1 MCNPLK
7 LICFSLSV
15 ISFGTLHA
23 QTWLAQESMPGVGR
37 HHPVTFS
44 LNDKGYSATGSTS
57 SAIATSNFYE
67 YDPIA
72 DTWTTLP
79 NFTGPARGYS
89 IGDTW
94 DGKAYM
100 GFGLGNSSNYMNDL
114 WVFDPVTGVWNELTS
129 CPCAVRI
136 HPAFAIENGLLFV
149 GLGNNAT
156 SGNLN
161 DWWEYNISTDTWRQL
176 TSLPGPPRHHP
187 FMFTVNGDI
196 YTGLG
201 HGNGPGTNI
210 YTDWYRW
217 DIAAES
223 WTQMADFPAEG
234 RVAGTQL
241 SVGDRGFILSGDGDN
256 HSAMPTGEF
265 WEYDYQSD
273 TWEAFPPHPGV
284 SRWAPG
290 SFAIGNV
297 IYFVA
302 GEVYPGNPNPGY
314 KNDVWSFDLETFV
327 SVTENIYVSNLVLYP
342 NPSSSFIQL
351 KGVEENTE
359 ITLFSSAGRL
369 VWKKHYSGNT
379 IDVSPLETGLY
390 FLMIETIDGVQ
401 QRIKFTKQ

>member
-1 MCNPLK
+1 MNSSLQTMFLALS
-7 LICFSLSV
+7 LISY
-15 ISFGTLHA
+15 GTLNA
-23 QTWLAQESMPGVGR
+23 QTWQAESSMPGVGR

-44 LNDKGYSATGSTS
+44 LNDKGYSVTGSTS
-57 SAIATSNFYE
+57 VAAATSNFYE

-114 WVFDPVTGVWNELTS
+114 WVFDPVTGDWTELTS
-129 CPCAVRI
+129 CPCDVRI
-136 HPAFAIENGLLFV
+136 HPTFAIENGLLFV

-156 SGNLN
+156 TGNLN

-187 FMFTVNGDI
+187 YMFTANGDI

-201 HGNGPGTNI
+201 HGNGVI
-210 YTDWYRW
+210 YKDWYRW
-217 DIAAES
+217 DIATET
-223 WTQMADFPAEG
+223 WTQMTDFPAEG

-241 SVGDRGFILSGDGDN
+241 SIGDRGFVLSGDGDD
-256 HSAMPTGEF
+256 HAAMATGEF

-273 TWEAFPPHPGV
+273 TWSALPPHPGV

-297 IYFVA
+297 VYFMA
-302 GEVYPGNPNPGY
+302 GEVYPGNPSAGF
-314 KNDVWSFDLETFV
+314 KNDLWSFDLDAFTSV
-327 SVTENIYVSNLVLYP
+327 SEITYLSDIVLYP
-342 NPSSSFIQL
+342 NPASSLIQL
-351 KGVEENTE
+351 QGAKENTE
-359 ITLFSSAGRL
+359 ITLISSTGQL
-369 VWKKHYSGNT
+369 VWKQHYLGNP
-379 IDVSPLETGLY
+379 IDVTRLETGLY
-390 FLMIETIDGVQ
+390 FLNLETIDGTQ
-401 QRIKFTKQ
+401 KRIKFIKQ